1 MSDLGKT
8 TPTPWSINDESPR
21 YIYGADGR
29 CIAETDRGK
38 RNVCD
43 ENAALVVRAV
53 NAHDYLV
60 AALRAISS
68 HWANQYDHPNM
79 EAPMYQGPYATGV
92 TDGHR
97 ACKAIADKALALLEG
112 KEGA

>member
-8 TPTPWSINDESPR
+8 TPTPWTIKDGWPR

-38 RNVCD
+38 PDVCD
-43 ENAALVVRAV
+43 MNAALIVLAV
-53 NAHDYLV
+53 NANDYLV
-60 AALRAISS
+60 DALRAISS

-79 EAPMYQGPYATGV
+79 QNPIYQGPYGVGV

-97 ACKAIADKALALLEG
+97 LCKAIADKALAILDD
-112 KEGA
+112 KEGT